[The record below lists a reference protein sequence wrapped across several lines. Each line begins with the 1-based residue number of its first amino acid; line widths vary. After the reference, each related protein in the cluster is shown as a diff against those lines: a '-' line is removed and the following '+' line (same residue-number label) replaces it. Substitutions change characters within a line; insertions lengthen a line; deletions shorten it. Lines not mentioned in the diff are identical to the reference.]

1 VTETGSSFEQM
12 LEEGSRLL
20 ASDPA
25 GALDRAGSAISQKP
39 DARAFRLAAAALRA
53 LGRNEEAAQAEL
65 DGIRSEFPDPLKR
78 ARAAHQSG
86 RSDEAKAIAEE
97 YLGIHPGD
105 LLAITIAAEA
115 ELGLGRRDDAELMLR
130 RVIDRAPGFPQANVL
145 LANILTVQLRL
156 REAAEV
162 LEALIARAPQE
173 TNARRFLADLRARMN
188 DAPGAASVYEEIAAS
203 PAATPADHYK
213 LAQNLRAAGRRRESV
228 AALRRGIA
236 RSPLDAHLWWM
247 LGFYFPEE
255 LTEEDER
262 HIRAAIG
269 RPDIGPEDL
278 RLLQVA
284 ISVLENRR
292 GNYEAAFEA
301 IASAK
306 ALPSRTPPYNPDS
319 LARHVDE
326 LIGAYTRDVFER
338 FRPFASNS
346 DAPIFI
352 VGLPRS
358 GSTLVERI
366 LGQHSSIE
374 PFGEIPVMSR
384 LAAEQP
390 EVIARYRNLLPDALT
405 DEKVAQMGRW
415 YLERSNEYRRSDKP
429 RFVDKYNGNWIRA
442 GLIRLIFPN
451 ARIIDVRRA
460 PLDCC
465 WSVYKTMF
473 ADDYAKDQRH
483 LARYYADYVR
493 FMDAMAAAAPDE
505 ILTVRYEELVAD
517 VEAQTRT
524 ILDFVGLE
532 FESAC
537 VEFHRS
543 TAPVTTPSSEQ
554 VRRPINSEG
563 IGSAEPYR
571 PWLQPLIEE
580 LESALGKS
588 V

>member
-1 VTETGSSFEQM
+1 M
-12 LEEGSRLL
+12 L
-20 ASDPA
+20 ATDPA
-25 GALDRAGSAISQKP
+25 GALDRAGSAISHRP

-65 DGIRSEFPDPLKR
+65 DGIRSGFPDPLKR
-78 ARAAHQSG
+78 AKAAHQSG

-97 YLGIHPGD
+97 YLGIHPDD
-105 LLAITIAAEA
+105 LLAMTIAAEA

-130 RVIDRAPGFPQANVL
+130 RVVDRAPGFPPANML

-156 REAAEV
+156 REAVQVLEV
-162 LEALIARAPQE
+162 LITRAPHE

-188 DAPGAASVYEEIAAS
+188 DASGAASIYEEISAS
-203 PAATPADHYK
+203 PAATPADQYK

-236 RSPLDAHLWWM
+236 RSPLDAHFWWM
-247 LGFYFPEE
+247 LGFYFSEE
-255 LTEEDER
+255 ITEEEER
-262 HIRAAIG
+262 HIRAAIAS
-269 RPDIGPEDL
+269 PDIATKDL
-278 RLLQVA
+278 TLLQVA
-284 ISVLENRR
+284 ISVLEDRR

-306 ALPSRTPPYNPDS
+306 AVPSQTPPYDPHS
-319 LARHVDE
+319 LTRHVDE
-326 LIGAYTRDVFER
+326 LIAAYTPDVFER
-338 FRPFASNS
+338 LRPFASNS

-374 PFGEIPVMSR
+374 PLGEIPVMSR

-390 EVIARYRNLLPDALT
+390 EAIAKYRNLLPGALT
-405 DEKVAQMGRW
+405 GEKVAQMAGW
-415 YLERSNEYRRSDKP
+415 YLERSSEYRRSDKP
-429 RFVDKYNGNWIRA
+429 RFVDKYNSNWIRT
-442 GLIRLIFPN
+442 GLIRLMLPN
-451 ARIIDVRRA
+451 ARIIDVRRD

-465 WSVYKTMF
+465 WSVFKTMF
-473 ADDYAKDQRH
+473 ADDYAKDQQH

-493 FMDAMAAAAPDE
+493 LMDAMAAAARDA
-505 ILTVRYEELVAD
+505 ILTVRYEELVGD
-517 VEAQTRT
+517 VEGQTRR
-524 ILDFVGLE
+524 ILDFLGLE
-532 FESAC
+532 FEPAC
-537 VEFHRS
+537 VDFHLS

-571 PWLQPLIEE
+571 PWLQPLIDE
-580 LESALGKS
+580 LGSALGKGA
-588 V
+588 